1 MTSAAARRNVM
12 AQTTTKLRTAL
23 GTYPHTAKLKSG
35 ELKADGIEL
44 EFEEVKPVNRIFKP
58 MAQDQ
63 KFDVSE
69 MAIVTYLLAR
79 TYGKPIVLLPAVMFG
94 RFQHNTLVYSAER
107 GRLTPQDLPGKKIG
121 VRSYTQTTGVW
132 IRGIIENDYG
142 VDLNKAQWTV
152 QEGAHVAEYKDPPEL
167 NRISMEHDLLKM
179 LLGREI
185 DAVIYGA
192 DLPDDPRL
200 KTVIEN
206 PKEEAA
212 KWFKK
217 HAVVPINHMV
227 VVKKSLVEQ
236 QPEVVRQV
244 YDLLRR
250 GKTATMPSS
259 DQLETTP
266 FGIEATRPGLELIID
281 YAQQQKIIP
290 RRYSVDEIYED
301 AVRIIGG

>member
-1 MTSAAARRNVM
+1 M
-12 AQTTTKLRTAL
+12 APTITKLRTAF
-23 GTYPHTAKLKSG
+23 GDYPMTAKLKSG
-35 ELKADGIEL
+35 EFKEDGIEL
-44 EFEEVKPVNRIFKP
+44 EFEEIKPVNRIFKP

-63 KFDVSE
+63 KFDVAE

-79 TYGKPIVLLPAVMFG
+79 AYNKPIVLLPAVMYG
-94 RFQHNTLVYSAER
+94 RFQHNTFVYSAER
-107 GRLTPQDLPGKKIG
+107 GKLSLQDLPGKRIG

-132 IRGIIENDYG
+132 IRGIVENDYG

-167 NRISMEHDLLKM
+167 NRVSMEHDLLKM
-179 LLGREI
+179 LLAREI

-192 DLPDDPRL
+192 NLPDDPRL

-212 KWFKK
+212 KWFKQ
-217 HAVVPINHMV
+217 HAVVPINHML

-236 QPEVVRQV
+236 QPDVVKKV

-250 GKTATMPSS
+250 GKTSTLPTT
-259 DQLETTP
+259 DPIETTP
-266 FGIEATRPGLELIID
+266 FGIEATRPALELIID
-281 YAQQQKIIP
+281 YAHQQKIIP

-301 AVRIIGG
+301 AARIIG

>member
-1 MTSAAARRNVM
+1 
-12 AQTTTKLRTAL
+12 
-23 GTYPHTAKLKSG
+23 
-35 ELKADGIEL
+35 
-44 EFEEVKPVNRIFKP
+44 

-79 TYGKPIVLLPAVMFG
+79 AYGKPIVLLPAVMFG

-107 GRLTPQDLPGKKIG
+107 GKITAQDLPGKRIG

-132 IRGIIENDYG
+132 IRGIVENDYG
-142 VDLNKAQWTV
+142 VDLNKAHWTV

-167 NRISMEHDLLKM
+167 TRVSMEHDLLKM

-236 QPEVVRQV
+236 QPEVVKQV
-244 YDLLRR
+244 YNLLRA
-250 GKTATMPSS
+250 GKTSTMPSS
-259 DQLETTP
+259 DPIETTP
-266 FGIEATRPGLELIID
+266 FGIEATRPALDLIIQ
-281 YAQQQKIIP
+281 YAYQQKIIP

-301 AVRIIGG
+301 AARIIG

>member
-1 MTSAAARRNVM
+1 M
-12 AQTTTKLRTAL
+12 AQTTVTKLRTAL
-23 GTYPHTAKLKSG
+23 GNYPYTAKLKNG

-44 EFEEVKPVNRIFKP
+44 EFEEIKPVNRAFKP
-58 MAQDQ
+58 MAQEQ

-79 TYGKPIVLLPAVMFG
+79 AYGKPIVLLPAVMFG

-107 GRLTPQDLPGKKIG
+107 GRLTPQDLPGKRIG

-132 IRGIIENDYG
+132 IRGIVENDYG
-142 VDLNKAQWTV
+142 VDLNKAHWTV

-167 NRISMEHDLLKM
+167 TRVSMEHDLLKM

-227 VVKKSLVEQ
+227 VVKNELAQEPGLAAELMRLFAASKAEALAEPRDRSPIGRAKVRASVRLAADYAHAQGLTPRLMSDDEIWRRSP
-236 QPEVVRQV
+236 PEVQ
-244 YDLLRR
+244 
-250 GKTATMPSS
+250 
-259 DQLETTP
+259 
-266 FGIEATRPGLELIID
+266 
-281 YAQQQKIIP
+281 
-290 RRYSVDEIYED
+290 
-301 AVRIIGG
+301 

>member
-1 MTSAAARRNVM
+1 M
-12 AQTTTKLRTAL
+12 AQTITKLRTAL

-63 KFDVSE
+63 KFDVAE

-79 TYGKPIVLLPAVMFG
+79 AYGKPIVLLPAVMYG
-94 RFQHNTLVYSAER
+94 RFQHNTMVCSADR
-107 GRLTPQDLPGKKIG
+107 GKLTLQDLPGKKIA

-132 IRGIIENDYG
+132 IRGIVENDYG

-152 QEGAHVAEYKDPPEL
+152 QEGAHVTEYKDPPEL
-167 NRISMEHDLLKM
+167 NRVSMEHDLLKM
-179 LLGREI
+179 LLDREV
-185 DAVIYGA
+185 DAVIYGQN
-192 DLPDDPRL
+192 LPDDPRL

-236 QPEVVRQV
+236 QPEVVKQV

-250 GKTATMPSS
+250 GKTSTMPSS
-259 DQLETTP
+259 DPIESTP
-266 FGIEATRPGLELIID
+266 FGIEATRPGLELIIQ
-281 YAQQQKIIP
+281 YAYQQKIIP
-290 RRYSVDEIYED
+290 RRYSVDELYED
-301 AVRIIGG
+301 AARIVG

>member
-1 MTSAAARRNVM
+1 MG
-12 AQTTTKLRTAL
+12 QTITRLRTAL
-23 GTYPHTAKLKSG
+23 GNYPYTAKLKSG

-44 EFEEVKPVNRIFKP
+44 AFEEVKPVNRAFKP

-63 KFDVSE
+63 TFDVSE

-79 TYGKPIVLLPAVMFG
+79 AYDKPIVLLPAVMFG

-107 GRLTPQDLPGKKIG
+107 GRLAPHDLPGKRIG

-142 VDLNKAQWTV
+142 VDLNKAHWTV

-167 NRISMEHDLLKM
+167 NRVSMERDLLSM

-185 DAVIYGA
+185 DAAIYGA

-200 KTVIEN
+200 KTVIED
-206 PKEEAA
+206 PKEEAMR
-212 KWFKK
+212 WFKK
-217 HAVVPINHMV
+217 QAVVPINHMV

-236 QPEVVRQV
+236 QPHVVKQV
-244 YDLLRR
+244 YELLRA
-250 GKTATMPSS
+250 GKTSTLPSS
-259 DQLETTP
+259 DVIETTP

-281 YAQQQKIIP
+281 YAHQQKIIP

-301 AVRIIGG
+301 AARIIG

>member
-1 MTSAAARRNVM
+1 M
-12 AQTTTKLRTAL
+12 AQTITKLRAVL
-23 GTYPHTAKLKSG
+23 GNYPHTAKIKSG
-35 ELKADGIEL
+35 EFKADGVEL
-44 EFEEVKPVNRIFKP
+44 EFEEIKPVNRAFKP

-79 TYGKPIVLLPAVMFG
+79 AYNKPVVLLPAVMFG
-94 RFQHNTLVYSAER
+94 RFQHNTLVYSTE
-107 GRLTPQDLPGKKIG
+107 GGKIGLQDLPGKRIG

-132 IRGIIENDYG
+132 IRGIIENDHG
-142 VDLNKAQWTV
+142 VDLNKAHWTV
-152 QEGAHVAEYKDPPEL
+152 QEGAHVTEYKDPPEL
-167 NRISMEHDLLKM
+167 NRVSMEHDLLKM
-179 LLGREI
+179 MLAREI

-200 KTVIEN
+200 KTVFEN

-244 YDLLRR
+244 YELLRR
-250 GKTATMPSS
+250 GKTSTMPSS
-259 DQLETTP
+259 DPIETSP
-266 FGIEATRPGLELIID
+266 FGIEATRPALELVID
-281 YAQQQKIIP
+281 YAHQQKIIP

-301 AVRIIGG
+301 AARIIGA

>member
-1 MTSAAARRNVM
+1 M
-12 AQTTTKLRTAL
+12 AQTTVTKLRAAL
-23 GTYPHTAKLKSG
+23 GTYPYTAKLKSG

-44 EFEEVKPVNRIFKP
+44 EFEEIKPVNRAFKP

-79 TYGKPIVLLPAVMFG
+79 AYGKPIVLLPAVMFG

-107 GRLTPQDLPGKKIG
+107 GRLAPQDLPGKRIA

-132 IRGIIENDYG
+132 IRGIVENDYG
-142 VDLNKAQWTV
+142 VDLNKAHWTV
-152 QEGAHVAEYKDPPEL
+152 QEGAHIAEYKDPPEL
-167 NRISMEHDLLKM
+167 NRVSMERDLLSM
-179 LLGREI
+179 LLGREV

-217 HAVVPINHMV
+217 HAIVPINHMV

-236 QPEVVRQV
+236 QPETVKQV
-244 YDLLRR
+244 YDLLRA
-250 GKTATMPSS
+250 GKISTLPSS
-259 DQLETTP
+259 DPIETTP
-266 FGIEATRPGLELIID
+266 FGIEATRPALDLIIQ
-281 YAQQQKIIP
+281 YAYQQKIIP

-301 AVRIIGG
+301 AARIIG